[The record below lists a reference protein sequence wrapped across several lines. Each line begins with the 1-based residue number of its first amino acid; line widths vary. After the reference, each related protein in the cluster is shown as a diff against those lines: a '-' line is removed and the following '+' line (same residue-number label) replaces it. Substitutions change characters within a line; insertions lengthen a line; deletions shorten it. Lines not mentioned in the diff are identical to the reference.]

1 MKHTFLLW
9 MLLLIPLATKS
20 QSYTVET
27 VPNTKLVNNSYVSD
41 PSHILNDSTVA
52 RINQLLGDLERTAT
66 AQVAVVMLPSI
77 GEEDHID
84 FAQRLFRY
92 WGIGQASNNNGLL
105 ILFIMD
111 QRTVRF
117 HTGYGVEGVL
127 PDVTCKRIQQRFMVP
142 YFKEGDY
149 NTGMLN
155 GINATVSILSK
166 PEAIEEIL
174 ARDSSQDHYAYIAL
188 AGLYALVALVFFLI
202 VTLNKKFKPSPDYPK
217 VTITRKYWL
226 FLYFALP
233 LGLLFAA
240 YNLTWP
246 FATFMAVAYSLIVL
260 WFIERFIRISLIG
273 KKFVNHGQQQDA
285 YNFMNKQKWYWLFA
299 AIFFPVPMILVYQL
313 FRSKRNSF
321 RDHPRACRKCGALTV
336 KLSEAQED
344 AFLKDGQITEEKI
357 GTIDYDVW
365 KCNSC
370 GSIETLR
377 YPNKKSKFTH
387 CPKCGFMTYH
397 FGARR
402 TIESATYTAE
412 GYGEE
417 ERTCMHCGHHHL
429 DKFIIPMLVV
439 SSSSGS
445 DSSSSSSSDSG
456 GSWGG
461 GDSGGGGASS
471 SW

>member
-1 MKHTFLLW
+1 MKHVYLIW
-9 MLLLIPLATKS
+9 MLLVIPLATQA

-41 PSHILNDSTVA
+41 PSRILNDSTVA
-52 RINQLLGDLERTAT
+52 RINQLLGNLEKTAT

-77 GEEDHID
+77 GNENLFD
-84 FAQRLFRY
+84 FAQRLFVY
-92 WGIGQASNNNGLL
+92 WGIGRAGKDNGLL
-105 ILFIMD
+105 ILFVMD
-111 QRTVRF
+111 QRNIRF
-117 HTGYGVEGVL
+117 HTGKGLEGVL

-166 PEAIEEIL
+166 PEAIEEIF
-174 ARDSSQDHYAYIAL
+174 ARDSSQDHYAYLAL
-188 AGLYALVALVFFLI
+188 AGLYAVVAMVFFLI
-202 VTLNKKFKPSPDYPK
+202 VTLNGKFKPSPDYPK
-217 VTITRKYWL
+217 VTITRLYWL
-226 FLYFALP
+226 LLYLVLP
-233 LGLLFAA
+233 LLLLFTA
-240 YNLTWP
+240 YNLKWSLGL
-246 FATFMAVAYSLIVL
+246 FMVVLYSLIVF
-260 WFIERFIRISLIG
+260 WFAERFVRVSSIG

-285 YNFMNKQKWYWLFA
+285 YNFMNKQKWYWLLA
-299 AIFFPVPMILVYQL
+299 AIFFPIPMILVYQL
-313 FRSKRNSF
+313 LRRKRNSF
-321 RDHPRACRKCGALTV
+321 RNHPRLCRKCGTQTV

-344 AFLKDGQITEEKI
+344 EFLKDGQITEEKI

-365 KCNSC
+365 KCNTC
-370 GSIETLR
+370 GSVETLR

-402 TIESATYTAE
+402 TIESASYTSD